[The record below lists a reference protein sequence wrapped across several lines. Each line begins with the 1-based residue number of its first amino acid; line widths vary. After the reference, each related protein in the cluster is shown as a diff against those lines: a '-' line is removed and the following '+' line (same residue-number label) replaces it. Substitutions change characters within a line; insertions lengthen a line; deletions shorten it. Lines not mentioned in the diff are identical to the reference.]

1 MPIGPNGEKRPKNPN
16 AAAVMV
22 GKIATGR
29 MEEQYVDGAVAG
41 KSNDGGSTDPKT
53 TPSETGPKS

>member
-29 MEEQYVDGAVAG
+29 MEEQYVDGKPVTERQPET
-41 KSNDGGSTDPKT
+41 KTPTDTDPKA
-53 TPSETGPKS
+53 

>member
-22 GKIATGR
+22 GKIATGQ
-29 MEEQYVDGAVAG
+29 MEEQYVDGAASG
-41 KSNDGGSTDPKT
+41 KPSDSGSTDPKT

>member
-1 MPIGPNGEKRPKNPN
+1 MPTGPRGEKRPKNPN

-29 MEEQYVDGAVAG
+29 IGEQYVETKDGKPVTE
-41 KSNDGGSTDPKT
+41 DEQ
-53 TPSETGPKS
+53 ETSQDVKADD

>member
-1 MPIGPNGEKRPKNPN
+1 MPVGPQGQKRPKNPN

-29 MEEQYVDGAVAG
+29 MEEQYVDGAGG
-41 KSNDGGSTDPKT
+41 KGTKPVTKD
-53 TPSETGPKS
+53 ER

>member
-16 AAAVMV
+16 AAAVMI

-29 MEEQYVDGAVAG
+29 MEEQYVDSAASG
-41 KSNDGGSTDPKT
+41 KSNDSGSTDPKT
-53 TPSETGPKS
+53 KSSDKR

>member
-1 MPIGPNGEKRPKNPN
+1 MPVGPQGQKRPKTPN

-29 MEEQYVDGAVAG
+29 SKEEYVEQ
-41 KSNDGGSTDPKT
+41 
-53 TPSETGPKS
+53 SEVEISQTKPQT